1 MGKRVTVY
9 DIADA
14 LDISSSTVSRV
25 LNNSTLISDGK
36 SALIRETA
44 EKMGYRKRSIRRQKD
59 RAILNIKLFLPDAA
73 YTYVHLFYDVA
84 DLIGGIQ
91 EGFGEVKVN
100 VITRLNDWDDT
111 IFSNKKLGDIDGA
124 IFAFSRPDE
133 KLEAVVRER
142 QIPMV
147 LLNRP
152 DEAGNYVMYDN
163 QAGMRRL
170 LEELAARVAGLRP
183 CYIGFD
189 PVQPVSRLRGEGV
202 LKACGELGIPFSAE
216 DSFSVGSIEE
226 IDSAFIAR
234 LTGRGYNA
242 VLAFN
247 DLLAVYLYQAALHDG
262 IRIPGAFSLTGFDNS
277 PVRSLLSLKIDTI
290 DLSIRN
296 LGFEAGAWLRSYIV
310 DRDETPLRKRIE
322 GAYIPGDTIRGA
334 APHAAY
340 AAGGAR

>member
-1 MGKRVTVY
+1 MEKRVTVY
-9 DIADA
+9 DIAEA
-14 LDISSSTVSRV
+14 LGISSSTVSRV
-25 LNNSTLISDGK
+25 LNNSTLISDEK
-36 SALIRETA
+36 SALIRKTA
-44 EKMGYRKRSIRRQKD
+44 ESMGYRKRSIRRQKG

-142 QIPMV
+142 HIPMV

-152 DEAGNYVMYDN
+152 DESGNYVMYDN
-163 QAGMRRL
+163 MAGMRRL
-170 LEELAARVAGLRP
+170 LDELSARVEDLRP
-183 CYIGFD
+183 CYIGFN

-202 LKACGELGIPFSAE
+202 LQGCRELGIPFSPG
-216 DSFSVGSIEE
+216 DSYGVESIEE
-226 IDSAFIAR
+226 IDSSFIAN
-234 LTGRGYNA
+234 LIGRGYNA

-262 IRIPGAFSLTGFDNS
+262 IRIPDAFSLTGFDNS
-277 PVRSLLSLKIDTI
+277 PVRSLLSSKIDTI

-296 LGFEAGAWLRSYIV
+296 LGFEAGGWLRTFIV

-322 GAYIPGDTIRGA
+322 GAYIPGNTIRGA
-334 APHAAY
+334 ALD
-340 AAGGAR
+340 AAGGRR